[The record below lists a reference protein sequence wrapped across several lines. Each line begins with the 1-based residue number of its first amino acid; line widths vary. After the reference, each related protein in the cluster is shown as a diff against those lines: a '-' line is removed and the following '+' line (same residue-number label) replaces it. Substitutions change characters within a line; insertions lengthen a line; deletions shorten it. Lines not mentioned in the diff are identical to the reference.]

1 VLDRLVDNKMYY
13 KFIEFG
19 NIEKEK
25 EQIRKE
31 EAEEEKR
38 IDEELARER
47 EEHLRNNPFLGNHLS
62 SGDLRPQVN
71 HNNYESHIS
80 FNEEEEEKGL
90 FESDEE
96 DPESPSKKKASS
108 PSPKKHLRIA
118 EDSDEETSPMKFSN
132 FNSNSPAKS
141 PSKNV
146 GPNKMAMTMYGT
158 TKHLEE
164 TKKKY
169 QDVEC
174 VNIDFSKQYTKLV
187 DFDG

>member
-132 FNSNSPAKS
+132 FNSNSPSKS
-141 PSKNV
+141 PSKNS